1 MPITISL
8 IFLFGISSLFLFRHL
23 TSKRKKWYILLVSG
37 VLLFFTINDEQHFDK
52 NTCERRSL
60 KEIANA
66 KSKVVRLQNDC
77 TVLSWQKISKPE
89 DSQLNSQLL
98 TLWKVT
104 KYNKL
109 YYNE

>member
-1 MPITISL
+1 MRNQGVNLKRIEGVNMCVFSTL
-8 IFLFGISSLFLFRHL
+8 IC
-23 TSKRKKWYILLVSG
+23 G

-52 NTCERRSL
+52 NKCERIAL
-60 KEIANA
+60 KEISD
-66 KSKVVRLQNDC
+66 SKCDVVRLHNDC
-77 TVLSWQKISKPE
+77 TVLSWKKTVKPE
-89 DSQLNSQLL
+89 DSQLNAQLL